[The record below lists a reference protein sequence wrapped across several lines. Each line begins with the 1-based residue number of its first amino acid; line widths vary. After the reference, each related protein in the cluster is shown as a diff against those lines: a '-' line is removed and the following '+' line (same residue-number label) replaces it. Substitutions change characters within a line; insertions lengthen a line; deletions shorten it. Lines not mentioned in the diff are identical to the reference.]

1 MPNFIQTKVDPGR
14 LSTIAGNISED
25 IRQVEAAIR
34 TVRQTLSEGGG
45 SSLKATWTGPASTQF
60 YTQFSADA
68 EIFDSYLQVLN
79 TLNNQLQEAAGIY
92 DNADNRV
99 RELVKNLKIGIG

>member
-1 MPNFIQTKVDPGR
+1 MPNFIQTKVDPAR

-25 IRQVEAAIR
+25 IRQVESAIR

-45 SSLKATWTGPASTQF
+45 GSLKATWTGPASTQF
-60 YTQFSADA
+60 YSQFNADS

-79 TLNNQLQEAAGIY
+79 TLNNQLVEAAGIY
-92 DNADNRV
+92 DNADNKV
-99 RELVKNLKIGIG
+99 RELVKNLKIGLG